1 MSSHNPQPIKQMSG
15 SPHQTACAMD
25 PMEVRANADQRLLV
39 IDDSEDI
46 QELVRIWLGEESLEF
61 FSCISGEDGLLAAPQ
76 VRPDLILLDVD
87 LPGINGFEVCR
98 RLKMAAVTADI
109 PVVFLT
115 GASSTEEK
123 LQGLELG
130 AIDYV
135 TKPFDPA
142 ELRARV
148 RAALNTKRLMDLLS
162 QKAVILQESEERFR
176 VLAENSSDVISRHS
190 PDGMF
195 RYASPAC
202 SAVFGY
208 QPDAMLGRS
217 LMEFVHPDDLQA
229 AQECWATTSAPG
241 ETRTLS
247 FRFMRGDGQYVWL
260 ESGCRALIDPST
272 GAVREIHTSA
282 RDITLRKQMEYRE
295 QIRADVLQMIAGGN
309 PLNDILR
316 QLILAVE
323 QQEPQAFAAGVML
336 NGGMIHHCAPN
347 LPAAI
352 SFSIERQM
360 YNLIARFSVLSAQ
373 TSERVI
379 LCDLPNDPAWET
391 LRQPIAELGLKSC
404 SSILILSRQRDASGA
419 FSLYRRDNQYP
430 AASTIELMK
439 LASDLI
445 SVAVEHRQLTD
456 QLTFQARHDSLTG
469 LPNRAMFADRLEQ
482 ALANS
487 SRSGKPGAVITV
499 DVDRFKHVN
508 DTYGHQAGDEMLCQ
522 VARRLGRRLRK
533 SDTLARMGG
542 DEFALILSELA
553 KTADADLVAKI
564 LIQEFATPID
574 LRGHEFFVSVSMG
587 SAVFPQDGSDASALL
602 KCADFALY
610 RAKNDGRNTS
620 RAFTPDMSEGAVE
633 RLELES
639 ALRQAVSNQELTL
652 HYQPKV
658 NLSGEIVGLEALVRW
673 KHPTLGMIPPAKFI
687 PLAEDTGLILQI
699 GGWVLEEAARQT
711 RQWMNAGID
720 VVPVAVNV
728 STVQFKQPDFIATIS
743 TVLNGSGIP
752 GKWLEIELTETVLMR
767 NMCDAADKLARLKD
781 MHVDVAIDDFGTGYS
796 SLAYLQRLSIDTL
809 KIDHSFISTI
819 ESERSST
826 SGKTIIAAIVSMAKN
841 LGLTIVAE
849 GVETQAQR
857 QFLLDLGCDG
867 MQGYLF
873 GRPAPA
879 ALIEPLLRR
888 RPIPATHQ
896 TPAA

>member
-1 MSSHNPQPIKQMSG
+1 MS
-15 SPHQTACAMD
+15 
-25 PMEVRANADQRLLV
+25 DQRLLI

-46 QELVRIWLGEESLEF
+46 HELVHVWLEGEPIEF
-61 FSCISGEDGLLAAPQ
+61 FSCFSGEEGLQNAPQ
-76 VRPDLILLDVD
+76 TRPDLILLDVD

-98 RLKMAAVTADI
+98 RLKTTAATADI

-135 TKPFDPA
+135 TKPFDPS

-176 VLAENSSDVISRHS
+176 VLAENSSDVISRHN
-190 PDGMF
+190 PDGIF

-202 SAVFGY
+202 SAVLGY
-208 QPDAMLGRS
+208 QPQAMLGRS
-217 LMEFVHPDDLQA
+217 LLEFVHPDDSQSVQA
-229 AQECWATTSAPG
+229 CWAMAQTPG

-260 ESGCRALIDPST
+260 ESGCRPLIDSST

-295 QIRADVLQMIAGGN
+295 QIRADVLQMIAQGN
-309 PLNDILR
+309 PLNEILR
-316 QLILAVE
+316 ELILAVE
-323 QQEPQAFAAGVML
+323 QQEPQAIAAGVML
-336 NGGMIHHCAPN
+336 NGGLIHHCAPN
-347 LPAAI
+347 LPASI

-360 YNLIARFSVLSAQ
+360 YHLISRFSVLSEQ
-373 TSERVI
+373 SQERVI
-379 LCDLPNDPAWET
+379 LCDLLTDPAWET
-391 LRQPIAELGLKSC
+391 LREAVAAIGLKSC
-404 SSILILSRQRDASGA
+404 ATILILSRKRDASGA

-430 AASTIELMK
+430 TASTVELMK

-469 LPNRAMFADRLEQ
+469 LPNRAMFGDRLEQ
-482 ALANS
+482 AVANS
-487 SRSGKPGAVITV
+487 ARSKKPGAVITV

-522 VARRLGRRLRK
+522 VAHRLGRRLRK

-553 KTADADLVAKI
+553 TTADADLVAKS
-564 LIQEFATPID
+564 LIKEFTTPID

-587 SAVFPQDGSDASALL
+587 SAVFPQDSSDPNNLL

-610 RAKNDGRNTS
+610 RAKNDGRNAS
-620 RAFTPDMSEGAVE
+620 RAYTADMSEGAVE

-639 ALRQAVSNQELTL
+639 ALRQAVSNHELRL
-652 HYQPKV
+652 YYQPKV
-658 NLSGEIVGLEALVRW
+658 NAAGDIVGLEALVRW
-673 KHPTLGMIPPAKFI
+673 KHPKLGMIPPAKFI

-699 GGWVLEEAARQT
+699 GGWVLVEAARQT
-711 RQWMNAGID
+711 RQWMADGID
-720 VVPVAVNV
+720 AVPIAVNV
-728 STVQFKQPDFIATIS
+728 STVQFTQPDFITTIS
-743 TVLNGSGIP
+743 KVLSGTGMP
-752 GKWLEIELTETVLMR
+752 GKWLEIELTESVLMR

-809 KIDHSFISTI
+809 KIDRSFISTI
-819 ESERSST
+819 ESERDST
-826 SGKTIIAAIVSMAKN
+826 SGKTIITAIVSMAKN
-841 LGLTIVAE
+841 LGLSIVAE
-849 GVETQAQR
+849 GVETQGQR
-857 QFLLDLGCDG
+857 KFLLDQGCDW

-873 GRPAPA
+873 GRPEPA
-879 ALIEPLLRR
+879 NVIEPLLPRR
-888 RPIPATHQ
+888 IGSSLEQ
-896 TPAA
+896 KPAA